1 MLGFGVQTNET
12 PRLGS
17 GMDARGQGVA
27 PNLTFQTLWI
37 QGSQKVEMIIMTD
50 ILGALWKSG
59 KLKSGYFLWAWDV
72 MGGTESKVGGLLA
85 TLPGS
90 WPPD

>member
-1 MLGFGVQTNET
+1 
-12 PRLGS
+12 
-17 GMDARGQGVA
+17 
-27 PNLTFQTLWI
+27 
-37 QGSQKVEMIIMTD
+37 MTD
-50 ILGALWKSG
+50 NLGALWKSG

-72 MGGTESKVGGLLA
+72 MGGAELKVGGCRRTGGLLA